1 MQMLPILT
9 LMITTVSHLFK
20 PVSML
25 LSTASRHFII
35 ISRLFN
41 TAIML
46 LSSATAWF
54 TALYW
59 RLMLDVSLQSI
70 LSLLSKGLASAGALM
85 LSFGAVKLGIAIPNH
100 NGPDIANALLFIV
113 GGAIVVGASALVN
126 QVPSI

>member
-25 LSTASRHFII
+25 LSTASRHFSI
-35 ISRLFN
+35 ISRLYN

-85 LSFGAVKLGIAIPNH
+85 LAFGAVKLGIAIPNH